1 MNKESLNHPYYK
13 KGFYWL
19 LPDTSLYSAF
29 DLSRLKIINSI
40 HILFFFFGI
49 FMVYADIY
57 LIPENEI
64 PSFLPIATVVVLQY
78 IFKKFGNLFL
88 SSNLTCFCLFLTVSP
103 SIASS
108 GGLYSDNLVWL
119 IILPVLAFFLTDRTS
134 GLLWLGILLLT
145 LFYFYILEIDTTESY
160 RNQTLQY
167 GPSYFFLSW
176 AFLFLLVSLI
186 AFLFSKGKDQLIESL
201 FESQSKLLAQQEKII
216 QQAED
221 AKKSEEKM
229 KKLNEKLEHFAYA
242 ISHDLK
248 EPLRSIKMYTSL
260 IEKSLEHNL
269 SETDREY
276 MNYVQSGTDR
286 MHNLLVD
293 LLEYSKIDDRK
304 SARRK
309 VALDD
314 VILIVKN
321 QLNATIIE
329 NKAQVEVTN
338 NLRGIMGNYSLISM
352 LFQNLINNAIKFK
365 NPNQK
370 PHIKI
375 FSEMNSN
382 EDLIIHVQDNGIGIP
397 DEYQHKIF
405 DIFTKIH
412 ATSKY
417 EGSGIG
423 LSTCKKIIEGMGG
436 KIWLDSKKGIG
447 TTFHLLFPKESV
459 LQLQAA
465 EEKQTAVA

>member
-1 MNKESLNHPYYK
+1 
-13 KGFYWL
+13 
-19 LPDTSLYSAF
+19 
-29 DLSRLKIINSI
+29 
-40 HILFFFFGI
+40 
-49 FMVYADIY
+49 MVYADIY

>member
-1 MNKESLNHPYYK
+1 MNKELVNHLYIT

-40 HILFFFFGI
+40 HILFFFFAL
-49 FMVYADIY
+49 FMVYADFY
-57 LIPENEI
+57 LIPDNEV
-64 PSFLPIATVVVLQY
+64 PTFLPIAAVVTLQY
-78 IFKKFGNLFL
+78 VFKRFGNLLL
-88 SSNLTCFCLFLTVSP
+88 SSNLTCFFLFLTVAP

-119 IILPVLAFFLTDRTS
+119 IMVPVLAFFLTDRTS
-134 GLLWLGILLLT
+134 GLLWLGVLLST
-145 LFYFYILEIDTTESY
+145 LFYFYTLEVNATESF
-160 RNQTLQY
+160 RNLTLQY
-167 GPSYFFLSW
+167 TPSYFLLSW

-186 AFLFSKGKDQLIESL
+186 AFLFSKGKDQLIQTL
-201 FESQSKLLAQQEKII
+201 FKSQSKLLEQQEKII

-221 AKKSEEKM
+221 AKENEQKV
-229 KKLNEKLEHFAYA
+229 KKLNQKLEQFAYT

-260 IEKSLEHNL
+260 LEKNLDHCL

-276 MNYVQSGTDR
+276 MGCVQNGTDR

-293 LLEYSKIDDRK
+293 LLEYSKIDDEE
-304 SARRK
+304 SVRRK
-309 VALDD
+309 VILDD

-329 NKAQVEVTN
+329 SNAQLEVTN
-338 NLRGIMGNYSLISM
+338 NLQGIMANHSLISM
-352 LFQNLINNAIKFK
+352 LFQNLINNAIKFRK
-365 NPNQK
+365 PGQN

-375 FSEMNSN
+375 SSEIDSN
-382 EDLIIHVQDNGIGIP
+382 ENLIIHIQDNGIGIP
-397 DEYQHKIF
+397 EEFQHKIF
-405 DIFTKIH
+405 DIFTKFH
-412 ATSKY
+412 TTSKF

-423 LSTCKKIIEGMGG
+423 LSTCKKVIEGMNG
-436 KIWLDSKKGIG
+436 KIWLNSKKGVG

-459 LQLQAA
+459 LKVQLS
-465 EEKQTAVA
+465 